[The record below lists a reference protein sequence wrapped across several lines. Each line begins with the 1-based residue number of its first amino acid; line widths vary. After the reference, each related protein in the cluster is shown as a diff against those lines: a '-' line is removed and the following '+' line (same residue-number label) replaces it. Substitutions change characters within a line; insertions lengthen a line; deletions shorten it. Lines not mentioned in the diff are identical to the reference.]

1 MLPGAGFYVKI
12 IPGVVDILS
21 RFRLIRSRDDRL
33 NSAAFLRISMNY
45 KKHACLVVEDNLS
58 TLTMIVNMLA
68 NIGYRNVIT
77 ARNGKE
83 AWEKIQANAPKVDIV
98 LSDMLMPEE
107 DGLQLLQRIRNS
119 EAFWHLPVIMIT
131 CVDDMDRIMS
141 VTEEHVDAY
150 LVKPVTE
157 AVVRQKVYSA
167 LKKAYEPDPYHRA
180 LFQGR
185 KYLRE
190 GRHESAIESLE
201 EARDLQPG
209 QSATYFNLAQALEK
223 VGKMDEAEENY
234 KRCKDC
240 SNDLYVR
247 SLDGL
252 ARIYQHKGDY
262 ANALDVLRKA
272 IEISPNTPDR
282 HVDFALQLNAV
293 GNKSAAKVSLAKALR
308 LSRKKATLPQKY
320 LETCLDFGMDKEAEA
335 ILQRNMSEDVED
347 IVLLNQMGIVC
358 RRRKEYERARKYYRR
373 ALEIRP
379 DDESL
384 NYNYAVLL
392 VDLKEYKAA
401 RSHLYHVL
409 RENPDS
415 ENALSLIMKL
425 DKSEAY

>member
-1 MLPGAGFYVKI
+1 
-12 IPGVVDILS
+12 
-21 RFRLIRSRDDRL
+21 
-33 NSAAFLRISMNY
+33 MNH
-45 KKHACLVVEDNLS
+45 KNCTCLVVEDNLS
-58 TLTMIVNMLA
+58 TLTMIVNMLG
-68 NIGYRNVIT
+68 NLGYKNVIM

-83 AWEKIQANAPKVDIV
+83 AWDKIQSLEGQVDIV

-119 EAFWHLPVIMIT
+119 EEFWHLPFIMIT

-141 VTEEHVDAY
+141 VTEEHIDAY

-157 AVVRQKVYSA
+157 AVIRQKVYSA
-167 LKKAYEPDPYHRA
+167 LKKTYDPDPYHRA
-180 LFQGR
+180 LFKG
-185 KYLRE
+185 KKHLRE
-190 GRHESAIESLE
+190 GQHEIAIQSLE

-223 VGKMDEAEENY
+223 VGKIDEAEENY

-252 ARIYQHKGDY
+252 ARIYQQKGDHVS
-262 ANALDVLRKA
+262 ALDVLNKA

-282 HVDFALQLNAV
+282 HMDLAMQLNAV
-293 GNKSAAKVSLAKALR
+293 GNRSGAKASLTKALK
-308 LSRKKATLPQKY
+308 LSKKKATLPPKY
-320 LETCLDFGMDKEAEA
+320 IEACLDFGMDKEAEA
-335 ILQRNMSEDVED
+335 IMQRSMGGDMED

-358 RRRKEYERARKYYRR
+358 RRRKEHERAKKYYKR
-373 ALEIRP
+373 ALELAP

-392 VDLKEYKAA
+392 VDMKEYKAA
-401 RSHLYHVL
+401 RNHLYHVL
-409 RENPDS
+409 RQNPDS
-415 ENALSLIMKL
+415 ENAMSLIMKL
-425 DKSEAY
+425 DKREV

>member
-1 MLPGAGFYVKI
+1 MEKK
-12 IPGVVDILS
+12 
-21 RFRLIRSRDDRL
+21 
-33 NSAAFLRISMNY
+33 NY
-45 KKHACLVVEDNLS
+45 TCLVVEDNLS

-68 NIGYRNVIT
+68 NLGYKKVVT

-83 AWEKIQANAPKVDIV
+83 AWEKIQADEAKVDIV

-119 EAFWHLPVIMIT
+119 EKYWHLPFIMIT

-141 VTEEHVDAY
+141 VTEEHIDAY

-157 AVVRQKVYSA
+157 AVIKKKIYSA
-167 LKKAYEPDPYHRA
+167 LQKTYDPDPYHRA
-180 LFQGR
+180 LFKG
-185 KYLRE
+185 KKHLRE
-190 GRHESAIESLE
+190 GQHEIAIQSLE
-201 EARDLQPG
+201 EARNLQPG

-252 ARIYQHKGDY
+252 ARIYRHKGDHV
-262 ANALDVLRKA
+262 NALEVLKKA

-282 HVDFALQLNAV
+282 HMDIAMQFNAV
-293 GNKSAAKVSLAKALR
+293 GNTAEAKASLSKALR
-308 LSRKKATLPQKY
+308 LSRNKEKLPQKY
-320 LETCLDFGMDKEAEA
+320 IEACLDFGMEKEAEA
-335 ILQRNMSEDVED
+335 IMQRNMSDDVED

-358 RRRKEYERARKYYRR
+358 RRRKEYERAKKYYRR
-373 ALEIRP
+373 ALDLRP

-392 VDLKEYKAA
+392 VDLKDYKAA

-409 RENPDS
+409 RQNPDS
-415 ENALSLIMKL
+415 ENALSLIIKL
-425 DKSEAY
+425 DKREAY

>member
-1 MLPGAGFYVKI
+1 MDA
-12 IPGVVDILS
+12 VVTPLKD
-21 RFRLIRSRDDRL
+21 LIV
-33 NSAAFLRISMNY
+33 NH
-45 KKHACLVVEDNLS
+45 KKHTCLVVEDNIS

-68 NIGYRNVIT
+68 NIGYQSVIT

-83 AWEKIQANAPKVDIV
+83 AWEKIQPNEPKIDIV

-119 EAFWHLPVIMIT
+119 EEYWHLPFIMIT

-141 VTEEHVDAY
+141 VTEEHIDAY

-157 AVVRQKVYSA
+157 AVLRQKIYSA
-167 LKKAYEPDPYHRA
+167 LKKTYDPDPYHRA
-180 LFQGR
+180 LFKG
-185 KYLRE
+185 KKCLRE
-190 GRHESAIESLE
+190 GQHEIAIQSLE

-223 VGKMDEAEENY
+223 IGKMDEAEENY

-252 ARIYQHKGDY
+252 SRIYQHKGDPV
-262 ANALDVLRKA
+262 NALEVLKKA

-282 HVDFALQLNAV
+282 HMDLAMQLKVV
-293 GNKSAAKVSLAKALR
+293 GNTAEAKASLARALK
-308 LSRKKATLPQKY
+308 LSRKKAKLPQKY
-320 LETCLDFGMDKEAEA
+320 IEACLDFGMDTEAEA
-335 ILQRNMSEDVED
+335 IMQRSMGEDVED

-358 RRRKEYERARKYYRR
+358 RRRKEHERAKKYYKR
-373 ALEIRP
+373 ALEIAP
-379 DDESL
+379 DDETL

-392 VDLKEYKAA
+392 VDLKDYKTA
-401 RSHLYHVL
+401 RSYLYQVL
-409 RENPDS
+409 RQNPES
-415 ENALSLIMKL
+415 ENALSLILKL
-425 DKSEAY
+425 DKREAY

>member
-1 MLPGAGFYVKI
+1 
-12 IPGVVDILS
+12 
-21 RFRLIRSRDDRL
+21 
-33 NSAAFLRISMNY
+33 
-45 KKHACLVVEDNLS
+45 VVEDNLS
-58 TLTMIVNMLA
+58 TLTMLVNMLT
-68 NIGYRNVIT
+68 NIGYQNVIT

-83 AWEKIQANAPKVDIV
+83 AWEKVQASESKVDIV
-98 LSDMLMPEE
+98 LSDMVMPEE

-119 EAFWHLPVIMIT
+119 EEFWHLPFIMIT

-141 VTEEHVDAY
+141 VTEEHIDAY

-157 AVVRQKVYSA
+157 AVIRKKMYSA
-167 LKKAYEPDPYHRA
+167 LQKTYDPDPYHRA
-180 LFQGR
+180 LFKG
-185 KYLRE
+185 KKHLRE
-190 GRHESAIESLE
+190 GQHEIAIQSLE

-209 QSATYFNLAQALEK
+209 QSATYFNLALALEK

-252 ARIYQHKGDY
+252 ARIYRHKGDY
-262 ANALDVLRKA
+262 VNALEVLKKA
-272 IEISPNTPDR
+272 IGISPNTPDR
-282 HVDFALQLNAV
+282 HLDIAMQFNAV
-293 GNKSAAKVSLAKALR
+293 GNKAEAKASLAKALR
-308 LSRKKATLPQKY
+308 LSRNKEKLPQKY
-320 LETCLDFGMDKEAEA
+320 IEACLDFGMEKEAEA
-335 ILQRNMSEDVED
+335 IMQRNMSDDVED

-358 RRRKEYERARKYYRR
+358 RRRKEYERAKKYYRR

-392 VDLKEYKAA
+392 VDLKDYKAA

-409 RENPDS
+409 RQNPDS
-415 ENALSLIMKL
+415 ENALSLIIKL
-425 DKSEAY
+425 DKREAY

>member
-1 MLPGAGFYVKI
+1 MLGILDFYPRVGDNNPIRTGKV
-12 IPGVVDILS
+12 GGLLRNHGYRLS
-21 RFRLIRSRDDRL
+21 PEGLAL
-33 NSAAFLRISMNY
+33 KYKNY
-45 KKHACLVVEDNLS
+45 TCLVVEDNLS

-68 NIGYRNVIT
+68 NIGYQNVVT
-77 ARNGKE
+77 ARNGRE
-83 AWEKIQANAPKVDIV
+83 AWEKIQSPEAGIDIV

-119 EAFWHLPVIMIT
+119 EEYWHLPFIMVT
-131 CVDDMDRIMS
+131 CVDDLDRIMS
-141 VTEEHVDAY
+141 VTEEHIDAY

-157 AVVRQKVYSA
+157 AVIRAKIYSA
-167 LKKAYEPDPYHRA
+167 IKKTYDPDPYHQA
-180 LFQGR
+180 LFLGK

-190 GRHESAIESLE
+190 GQYDSAIQSLE

-209 QSATYFNLAQALEK
+209 QSATYFNLAQAMEK

-252 ARIYQHKGDY
+252 ARVYQHRGDHASALEVLNKG
-262 ANALDVLRKA
+262 
-272 IEISPNTPDR
+272 IEISPNTADR
-282 HVDFALQLNAV
+282 HMDLAVELKAV
-293 GNKSAAKVSLAKALR
+293 GNTAGAKASLTRALR
-308 LSRKKATLPQKY
+308 LSRKEAQLPQRY
-320 LETCLDFGMDKEAEA
+320 IEACLDLGMEKEAES
-335 ILQRNMSEDVED
+335 IMQRNMSGDMED

-373 ALEIRP
+373 ALEIAP
-379 DDESL
+379 DDEFL

-392 VDLKEYKAA
+392 VDLKEYKSA

-409 RENPDS
+409 RQNPDS
-415 ENALSLIMKL
+415 ENALSLIIKL
-425 DKSEAY
+425 DKREAS

>member
-1 MLPGAGFYVKI
+1 
-12 IPGVVDILS
+12 
-21 RFRLIRSRDDRL
+21 
-33 NSAAFLRISMNY
+33 MNHKNY
-45 KKHACLVVEDNLS
+45 TCLVVEDNLS
-58 TLTMIVNMLA
+58 TLTMLVNMLA
-68 NIGYRNVIT
+68 NIGYQNVVT

-83 AWEKIQANAPKVDIV
+83 AWGEIQANEPMIDIV

-119 EAFWHLPVIMIT
+119 EEFWHLPFIMIT

-157 AVVRQKVYSA
+157 AVVRQKIYSA
-167 LKKAYEPDPYHRA
+167 IKKAYDPDPYHRA
-180 LFQGR
+180 LFKG
-185 KYLRE
+185 KKHLRE
-190 GRHESAIESLE
+190 GQHEIAIQSLQ

-223 VGKMDEAEENY
+223 VGKMEEAEENY

-252 ARIYQHKGDY
+252 ARIYQYKGDY
-262 ANALDVLRKA
+262 ANALDVLKKG

-282 HVDFALQLNAV
+282 HMDLALQLRAV
-293 GNKSAAKVSLAKALR
+293 GNKSEAKASLTRALR
-308 LSRKKATLPQKY
+308 LSRKQATLPQKY
-320 LETCLDFGMDKEAEA
+320 IEACLDFGMDKEAEA
-335 ILQRNMSEDVED
+335 IMQRNMSDDVED
-347 IVLLNQMGIVC
+347 IVLLNQMGIIC
-358 RRRKEYERARKYYRR
+358 RRRKEFERAKKYYRR

-392 VDLKEYKAA
+392 VDLKDYKAA

-415 ENALSLIMKL
+415 ENALSLIIKL
-425 DKSEAY
+425 DKREAY